1 MIAGGITSTLLGVV
15 VLIGWYTHNLTLLQI
30 SPNFIPMHYHTALG
44 FLLCGLGL
52 LAVALGRPWL
62 TRICGGIVLMIGFL
76 TLIQNIFDAKLGGNR
91 LLTSPDIQINVP
103 YPIVMASSTAL
114 CFVFA
119 GVALLLTGI
128 PLRLKQRPLILGF
141 LSSIIGA
148 LGIMALLGYLI
159 NMRELYGWWH
169 YMAVHTAIGFVV
181 LSMAIFAFAWHDS
194 RIERARLPLWLPIPV
209 GIGTLTITLVLWQAL
224 RAQDHAQIEQMI
236 ETAAITIKNQITSE
250 IRTRILD
257 LVHMAN
263 HWEREGKPVKEYWE
277 SDAKFY
283 INHHAGYLALGWVD
297 PSFYIRWIV
306 PLEGNEA
313 MQGLNLGFEERQQQA
328 LERARD
334 HHKITLTPPV
344 DLAQGGKGFSVY
356 LPLFR
361 GENFEGFI
369 TGVFHIPALLNAIL
383 SPDITSRYSL
393 AIFENKEEIYGFYD
407 KDRLYEKKWGRETEM
422 DLYGVTWRI
431 RVWPRPKLLTK
442 EQSSLPKVG
451 LSVGIVMAF
460 LLAWTV
466 HLIQMAQLRAGEVE
480 LANQKLGHEIVE
492 RKRIEENL
500 LLKNQYLLALHETT
514 LALMNHLELANL
526 LEALIARAG
535 ALLGTPHGFIYL
547 AEPEGTEMVLKVGVG
562 VYSKYV
568 GYRLKPGEGVA
579 GTIWQ
584 TGQPLAVEDYQT
596 WSGRLPAFDTA
607 GFHAVLA
614 APLRS
619 NSQVVGV
626 IGLAYVKEG
635 RTFKENEILL
645 LSQFAQLASIALDN
659 ARLYTSVQQELAKR
673 KRVEEELHKAKEAAE
688 SASRAKS
695 EFLANMSHEIRTPLN
710 SIIGIADLL
719 WESPLT
725 SEQQEYVSI
734 FRKAGD
740 TLLTLINDIL
750 DLSKIESGHIELEN
764 INFDLEKLVERTV
777 EIIALRAQEKGLE
790 LVYQIES
797 EVPVH
802 LRGDPNRL
810 RQILMNLLGNA
821 IKFTEQGEIVLRIER
836 VGNQESGVKG
846 SEREFLSSDLDLG
859 TSVFLLFS
867 VSDTGIGIPP
877 EKLNTIFD
885 SFTQAD
891 SSITRKYGGTG
902 LGLSISRRLVELMGG
917 RIWVES
923 EIGRGSTFYFTARFE
938 IQTQKGKVSPVESA
952 QQSISVT
959 DLKGLKTLIVDDNAT
974 NRMIL
979 RETLKKWGAQVT
991 EAENGEQGLTELRRA
1006 GEAGTPYELLLL
1018 DGRMPGMNGFQV
1030 MEEVR
1035 KIPGIIPA
1043 TILMLTSDNRGRNMV
1058 RCRELGITNCLL
1070 KPIKRSDLLETIIA
1084 TLNRT
1089 DKTGRFIPEE
1099 KSAELK
1105 DPSVQNNLAVP
1116 GVRSTFDTP
1125 PSEAQDEGKVFPK
1138 QGEES
1143 LPALR
1148 ILLVEDSPDNRIL
1161 IQSYFK
1167 KTPYQLDVAE
1177 NGEIAVEKFKSGDY
1191 HLILMDMQMPVM
1203 DGYTATKMIREWES
1217 EQIKLGLKPAPT
1229 PIIALTAHALKED
1242 EQKSLKAGCTTY
1254 LTKPI
1259 KKARLLETITAYTKG
1274 KG

>member
-1 MIAGGITSTLLGVV
+1 MIAAGITSTLLGLV
-15 VLIGWYTHNLTLLQI
+15 VLTGWYTHNLTLLQI

-52 LAVALGRPWL
+52 LAIAWGRSWL
-62 TRICGGIVLMIGFL
+62 TLICGGIVLMIGLL
-76 TLIQNIFDAKLGGNR
+76 TLIQHIFNVQVRINWLLINPDSNID
-91 LLTSPDIQINVP
+91 VP

-114 CFVFA
+114 CFVCA
-119 GVALLLTGI
+119 GVTLLLIGI

-148 LGIMALLGYLI
+148 LGIIAFLGYLVG
-159 NMRELYGWWH
+159 MKELYGWWH
-169 YMAVHTAIGFVV
+169 YMAIHTAAGFIV
-181 LSMAIFAFAWHDS
+181 LSMGIFAFAWHDS
-194 RIERARLPLWLPIPV
+194 RTERTRLPRWLPIPV
-209 GIGTLTITLVLWQAL
+209 GIGTLTIALVLWQAL
-224 RAQDHAQIEQMI
+224 RIQDHAQIEQMI

-250 IRTRILD
+250 IRTRILG

-263 HWEREGKPVKEYWE
+263 RWEREGKPVKEYWE

-283 INHHAGYLALGWVD
+283 ISHYPGSLALGWVD
-297 PSFYIRWIV
+297 PSFYIQWIV

-313 MQGLNLGFEERQQQA
+313 LQGLNLGFEERQRQA

-334 HHKITLTPPV
+334 YHKVTFTPPV
-344 DLAQGGKGFSVY
+344 DLIQGGKGFSVY

-369 TGVFHIPALLNAIL
+369 TGIFQIPALLNTIL
-383 SPDITSRYSL
+383 SPDMTQKYSL

-407 KDRLYEKKWGRETEM
+407 RDRPYEKEWGHEMEM
-422 DLYGVTWRI
+422 DLYGTTWRI
-431 RVWPRPKLLTK
+431 RVWPRSDLLRET
-442 EQSSLPKVG
+442 QSSLPKVG
-451 LSVGIVMAF
+451 LGVGIVMTL

-466 HLIQMAQLRAGEVE
+466 HLIQMARLRAGEVE
-480 LANQKLGHEIVE
+480 LANQRLEYEIVE

-500 LLKNQYLLALHETT
+500 LQRNEYLVALHETT

-526 LEALIARAG
+526 LEDLIARAG
-535 ALLGTPHGFIYL
+535 ALLGTPHGFLYL
-547 AEPEGTEMVLKVGVG
+547 AEPKGTEMVLKVGIG

-584 TGQPLAVEDYQT
+584 TGQPLALEDYQT
-596 WSGRLPAFDTA
+596 WPGRLLAFDTA

-626 IGLAYVKEG
+626 IGLAYVRKG
-635 RTFKENEILL
+635 RIFKEDEILL
-645 LSQFAQLASIALDN
+645 LGQFAQLASLALDN
-659 ARLYTSVQQELAKR
+659 ARLYTSVQQELAER
-673 KRVEEELHKAKEAAE
+673 KRAEEELHKAKEAAE

-725 SEQQEYVSI
+725 PEQQEYVSI
-734 FRKAGD
+734 FRKAGN

-764 INFDLEKLVERTV
+764 INFDLEKLIERTV

-790 LVYQIES
+790 LVYQIGS

-802 LRGDPNRL
+802 LIGDPHRL

-821 IKFTEQGEIVLRIER
+821 IKFTEQGEIVLRIEK
-836 VGNQESGVKG
+836 VGNAGSEIKG
-846 SEREFLSSDLDLG
+846 SEREFLASDLHLG
-859 TSVFLLFS
+859 ASVFLLFS

-902 LGLSISRRLVELMGG
+902 LGLAISRRLVELMGG

-923 EIGRGSTFYFTARFE
+923 EMGRGSTFYFTARFE
-938 IQTQKGKVSPVESA
+938 IQTQKGEISLVESA
-952 QQSISVT
+952 QPSISVA

-979 RETLKKWGAQVT
+979 RETLKRWGAQVT
-991 EAENGEQGLTELRRA
+991 EVENGEQGLVELRRA

-1043 TILMLTSDNRGRNMV
+1043 TILMLTSDNRGRDMV

-1070 KPIKRSDLLETIIA
+1070 KPIKRSDLLETIITA
-1084 TLNRT
+1084 LNRT
-1089 DKTGRFIPEE
+1089 NKTRKSMPEGRP
-1099 KSAELK
+1099 AELK
-1105 DPSVQNNLAVP
+1105 DPSVQDNFAVP
-1116 GVRSTFDTP
+1116 GTRLTCDTI
-1125 PSEAQDEGKVFPK
+1125 PSQAWDEGKIFPK

-1148 ILLVEDSPDNRIL
+1148 ILLVEDSPDNRLL

-1167 KTPYQLDVAE
+1167 KTPYQVEIAE

-1191 HLILMDMQMPVM
+1191 HLVLMDMQMPVM
-1203 DGYTATKMIREWES
+1203 DGYTATKIIREWEN
-1217 EQIKLGLKPAPT
+1217 EQIKLGLKPALT
-1229 PIIALTAHALKED
+1229 PIIALTAHALRED
-1242 EQKSLKAGCTTY
+1242 EQKSLEAGCTTY

-1259 KKARLLETITAYTKG
+1259 KKARLLETIAIYTKD
-1274 KG
+1274 KR

>member
-1 MIAGGITSTLLGVV
+1 MLAVGIASTLLGLV
-15 VLIGWYTHNLTLLQI
+15 VLTGWYTHNLTLLQI

-52 LAVALGRPWL
+52 LAVALGKLWL

-76 TLIQNIFDAKLGGNR
+76 TLIQNSFDAKLGSNR
-91 LLTSPDIQINVP
+91 LLTSPDIQIDVP

-114 CFVFA
+114 CFVFT

-128 PLRLKQRPLILGF
+128 PIRLKQRPLILGF

-159 NMRELYGWWH
+159 NMKELYGWWRH
-169 YMAVHTAIGFVV
+169 MALHTAIGFVV
-181 LSMAIFAFAWHDS
+181 LSLGIFAFAWHDS
-194 RIERARLPLWLPIPV
+194 RMERTRLPRWLPIPV
-209 GIGTLTITLVLWQAL
+209 GIGTLTIALVLWQAL
-224 RAQDHAQIEQMI
+224 RVQDHAQIEQMI
-236 ETAAITIKNQITSE
+236 ETTAITIKNQITSE
-250 IRTRILD
+250 IRTRILG
-257 LVHMAN
+257 LVHIAN
-263 HWEREGKPVKEYWE
+263 RWEREGKPVKEYWE
-277 SDAKFY
+277 SEAEFY
-283 INHHAGYLALGWVD
+283 IGHYSGSLALGWVD
-297 PSFYIRWIV
+297 PSFYIQWV
-306 PLEGNEA
+306 APLEGNEA
-313 MQGLNLGFEERQQQA
+313 LQGLNLGFEERQRQA

-334 HHKITLTPPV
+334 HHKITFTPSV
-344 DLAQGGKGFSVY
+344 DLVQGGKGFSVY

-361 GENFEGFI
+361 GKNFEGFI

-383 SPDITSRYSL
+383 SPDITSKYSL

-407 KDRLYEKKWGRETEM
+407 KDRLYEKEWGHETEM

-431 RVWPRPKLLTK
+431 RVWPRPKLLAM

-451 LSVGIVMAF
+451 LGVGIVMTF

-466 HLIQMAQLRAGEVE
+466 HLIQMARLRAGEVE
-480 LANQKLGHEIVE
+480 LANQKLGREIME

-500 LLKNQYLLALHETT
+500 LQRNEYLAALHETT

-526 LEALIARAG
+526 LEVLIARAG

-547 AEPEGTEMVLKVGVG
+547 AEPEGTEMVLKVGIG
-562 VYSKYV
+562 VYNKYV
-568 GYRLKPGEGVA
+568 GYRLRPGEGVA

-596 WSGRLPAFDTA
+596 WSGRLSAFDTA

-635 RTFKENEILL
+635 RIFKEDEILL
-645 LSQFAQLASIALDN
+645 LSQFAQLASLALDN
-659 ARLYTSVQQELAKR
+659 ARLYTSVQQELAER
-673 KRVEEELHKAKEAAE
+673 KRAEEELHKAKEAAE

-725 SEQQEYVSI
+725 PEQQEYVGI
-734 FRKAGD
+734 LRKAGN

-764 INFDLEKLVERTV
+764 INFDLEKLIERTV
-777 EIIALRAQEKGLE
+777 ELIALRAQEKGLE
-790 LVYQIES
+790 LAYQIGS

-802 LRGDPNRL
+802 LMGDPHRL

-821 IKFTEQGEIVLRIER
+821 IKFTERGEIVLRIER
-836 VGNQESGVKG
+836 VGNPESRVKS
-846 SEREFLSSDLDLG
+846 SEGEFLFSDLHVG

-867 VSDTGIGIPP
+867 VSDTGVGIPP
-877 EKLNTIFD
+877 EKLDTIFD

-902 LGLSISRRLVELMGG
+902 LGLAISRRLVELMGG
-917 RIWVES
+917 HIWVES
-923 EIGRGSTFYFTARFE
+923 EMGRGSTFSFTARFE
-938 IQTQKGKVSPVESA
+938 IQTQKGEISPIESA
-952 QQSISVT
+952 QPSSSVT
-959 DLKGLKTLIVDDNAT
+959 DLKGLRTLIVDDNAT

-979 RETLKKWGAQVT
+979 RETLKRWGAQVT
-991 EAENGEQGLTELRRA
+991 EVEDGEQGLIELRRA
-1006 GEAGTPYELLLL
+1006 GEAGVPYELLLL

-1043 TILMLTSDNRGRNMV
+1043 TILMLTSDNRGRDMV

-1070 KPIKRSDLLETIIA
+1070 KPIKRSDLLETILTA
-1084 TLNRT
+1084 LNRT
-1089 DKTGRFIPEE
+1089 DKTRRSMPEGRPVEW
-1099 KSAELK
+1099 K

-1116 GVRSTFDTP
+1116 GARLTCDTI
-1125 PSEAQDEGKVFPK
+1125 PSQAWDEGKVFPK

-1143 LPALR
+1143 LPVLR
-1148 ILLVEDSPDNRIL
+1148 ILLVEDSPDNRLL

-1167 KTPYQLDVAE
+1167 KTPYQLEVAE

-1191 HLILMDMQMPVM
+1191 HLVLMDMQMPVM

-1259 KKARLLETITAYTKG
+1259 KKARLLETITACTKG